1 MASPERFV
9 VGLDI
14 SESALAKANE
24 TYGSSPKAEYFSFVK
39 EDVFTWRPTELFDLI
54 FDYV

>member
-1 MASPERFV
+1 LLRSCTKLLKKGHDVVAMASPERFV

-24 TYGSSPKAEYFSFVK
+24 VNWLIISLSYVFV
-39 EDVFTWRPTELFDLI
+39 FR
-54 FDYV
+54 Y